1 MRSISNAVYTI
12 DNNMNPNQIIDQSV
26 AKFKQVTDHFE
37 EELKKQRTGRAHP
50 SMLDGLM
57 AEAYGAPMPLN
68 QLATISAPDS
78 QSLQISPFDPNNLQA
93 IVNAIRN
100 NPSLGLNP
108 TDDGRLIRVP
118 IPPLNEERRRE
129 IVKVVS
135 QKQEE
140 CNVSLRN
147 VRHETK
153 DSLNAS
159 KKNKQIGED
168 DFKRLEKLIDDALNK
183 ARAVAER
190 AAGAKEQELMTV

>member
-1 MRSISNAVYTI
+1 
-12 DNNMNPNQIIDQSV
+12 MNPNQIIDQSV